1 MNKTFITRYVLK
13 CQHLMILLGTVPTL
27 SIILVY
33 RRADSRSA
41 DHFGLSDVSL
51 RLVLAVTGRC
61 PYLPWWQLAQWPDAL
76 WVCFFFI
83 VLGDGFSPSVSNGLV
98 LKRKKGLISKS
109 QVLFAL
115 WLFTM
120 TDHTGKQICVFY
132 WLTCSHCNAASNLLM
147 ELSSL
152 SCNVN

>member
-1 MNKTFITRYVLK
+1 MSTPYDIVGYSSHSLDYSCLSSGWFAQRRSFQPQRCIASFGFGCYRPLSLSALVAAGPMTR
-13 CQHLMILLGTVPTL
+13 C
-27 SIILVY
+27 
-33 RRADSRSA
+33 
-41 DHFGLSDVSL
+41 FVSML
-51 RLVLAVTGRC
+51 
-61 PYLPWWQLAQWPDAL
+61 
-76 WVCFFFI
+76 FFNI

-120 TDHTGKQICVFY
+120 MDHTGKQICVFY
-132 WLTCSHCNAASNLLM
+132 WLTCSHCNAASNLLT

>member
-1 MNKTFITRYVLK
+1 MSWNVNTLWYCWVQFPLSRLFLIIVGLIRAAQIISASAMYRFVWFWLLPAAVL
-13 CQHLMILLGTVPTL
+13 I
-27 SIILVY
+27 
-33 RRADSRSA
+33 
-41 DHFGLSDVSL
+41 
-51 RLVLAVTGRC
+51 C
-61 PYLPWWQLAQWPDAL
+61 PGGSWPNDQMLCEYA
-76 WVCFFFI
+76 FFFI

-120 TDHTGKQICVFY
+120 MDHTGKQICVFY
-132 WLTCSHCNAASNLLM
+132 WLTCSHCNAASNLLT